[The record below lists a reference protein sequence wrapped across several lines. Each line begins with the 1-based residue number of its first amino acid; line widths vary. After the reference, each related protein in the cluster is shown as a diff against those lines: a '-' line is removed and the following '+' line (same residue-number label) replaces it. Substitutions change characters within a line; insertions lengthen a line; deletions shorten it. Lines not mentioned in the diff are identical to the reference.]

1 MKINSILR
9 ISNILFC
16 LILPSLLFAQVV
28 VQRAPKINEISTPK
42 TERMVDVGGRKLHC
56 MLFGNGKPAVV
67 LISGFNAPQNY
78 WNPIIPDIAGLTTV
92 VTYDRA
98 GIGKSEMGNLP
109 CDGITTMKELRV
121 LLSKIE
127 LPSPY
132 LIVGHSL
139 GGRLARIF
147 ASLFPDDIA
156 GLVLIDTG
164 LWDPRNP
171 LPKTP
176 IRTDRNNDSSEIRPP
191 KGAKSESQCNDLI
204 WRQAESITSFPK
216 VPLTVLTAENVQL
229 YPGMSEDEIMEMA
242 NRVVGEVEKI
252 KAKKQ
257 RKLDQEMLAN
267 IIEGG
272 KHIIVEGSGHIIMND
287 KPKVVID
294 AIKEMINEIKEN

>member
-1 MKINSILR
+1 MKINSILK
-9 ISNILFC
+9 ISNILLY
-16 LILPSLLFAQVV
+16 LILPSSIFAQVV
-28 VQRAPKINEISTPK
+28 VQRALKINEISTPK
-42 TERMVDVGGRKLHC
+42 IESMVDVGGRKLHC
-56 MLFGNGKPAVV
+56 MVFGNGKPAVV

-98 GIGKSEMGNLP
+98 GIGKSEMGDLP

-156 GLVLIDTG
+156 GLILIDTG

-176 IRTDRNNDSSEIRPP
+176 IRTDRNIDSSKIRPP

-229 YPGMSEDEIMEMA
+229 YPGMSEDE
-242 NRVVGEVEKI
+242 KI

-257 RKLDQEMLAN
+257 RKLDQEMLTK

-294 AIKEMINEIKEN
+294 AIKEMINKIREK

>member
-1 MKINSILR
+1 MKINAILK
-9 ISNILFC
+9 ISKILLC

-42 TERMVDVGGRKLHC
+42 TESMVDVGGRKLHC
-56 MLFGNGKPAVV
+56 MVFGKGKPAVV
-67 LISGFNAPQNY
+67 LISGSNAPQNY
-78 WNPIIPDIAGLTTV
+78 WNPIIPDIAGMTSV

-98 GIGKSEMGNLP
+98 GIGKSEMGDLP

-156 GLVLIDTG
+156 GLILIDTG

-176 IRTDRNNDSSEIRPP
+176 IRIDRNIDSSKIRPP

-229 YPGMSEDEIMEMA
+229 YPGMSEDE
-242 NRVVGEVEKI
+242 KI
-252 KAKKQ
+252 NAIKQ
-257 RKLDQEMLAN
+257 RKLDQEMLAK

-272 KHIIVEGSGHIIMND
+272 KHIIVAGSGHIIMND
-287 KPKVVID
+287 KPKAVID
-294 AIKEMINEIKEN
+294 AIKEMINKLGEKQVTKPHPGP